1 MPSLHF
7 VLQQIH
13 QKGMEDDD
21 FCLEL
26 PSNLLIAT
34 KKNWGTEKRGIT
46 QGFFWVFF
54 CKRYNCITSVLYY
67 VFVLSIFKLLYI
79 VLGLRVA
86 ITQNYWC
93 IVKLDKMNMQ
103 NIMGQFFSL
112 ESHRSKD
119 LQQIMKLV
127 WWQITFEY
135 WIIWLDYWMY
145 DKWLWTFNRSQ

>member
-1 MPSLHF
+1 ML
-7 VLQQIH
+7 
-13 QKGMEDDD
+13 
-21 FCLEL
+21 C
-26 PSNLLIAT
+26 NYT
-34 KKNWGTEKRGIT
+34 
-46 QGFFWVFF
+46 F
-54 CKRYNCITSVLYY
+54 CKKKTQKNPWVTPLFSVPQFFLVAINRLEGNSKQKSSSSMPFWCISWSTKCRLG
-67 VFVLSIFKLLYI
+67 LLYI

-145 DKWLWTFNRSQ
+145 DKWLWE

>member
-1 MPSLHF
+1 MIFL
-7 VLQQIH
+7 
-13 QKGMEDDD
+13 
-21 FCLEL
+21 
-26 PSNLLIAT
+26 
-34 KKNWGTEKRGIT
+34 
-46 QGFFWVFF
+46 GFFF

-93 IVKLDKMNMQ
+93 IVKLDKTNMQ

-112 ESHRSKD
+112 ESHSSKD

-127 WWQITFEY
+127 
-135 WIIWLDYWMY
+135 
-145 DKWLWTFNRSQ
+145 